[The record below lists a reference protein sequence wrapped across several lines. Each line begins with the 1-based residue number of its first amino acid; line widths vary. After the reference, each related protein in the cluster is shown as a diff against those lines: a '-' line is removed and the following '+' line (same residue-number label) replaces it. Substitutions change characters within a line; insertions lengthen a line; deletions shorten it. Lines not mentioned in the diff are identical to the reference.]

1 MLTVFFLLNLGV
13 VQDLTIELLQQSPF
27 LSLSTALF
35 DAVADLNSQN
45 IYPTKVHLQE
55 YLSKLYSHIKTPDLG
70 TIHECL
76 GRLIRERRLYHNG
89 RGYFILYNEN
99 ILNEVIA
106 MKSYQLNTVHNDGT
120 LQEFVMNS
128 SSLTSSSQP
137 QTDIDAMKSFD
148 TPCYDDTKLRING
161 CCRDDI
167 LNASCNSSG
176 SNSLLKS
183 KERRTPLGSNEP
195 EIHVSYPNKSSEM
208 KEVNK
213 IPMKVNTQN
222 KGINSEK
229 NDSFW
234 RPKIKR
240 SQSFSGYETD
250 RSWKKAVSFAL
261 VGAPANNEIIH
272 DGFQRTYSFG
282 AGRKTSL
289 RQPTVESKYCDDKEN
304 HIPDASVNSVA
315 YLDLETSFVDDNL
328 QDNFLVQNSPSH
340 MIHCPDMQP
349 VESKPVDVLNHYN
362 DLGSC
367 ISLTAK
373 MGMSTYMASDFFP
386 PEKAECLA
394 EELKQAVSYANDET
408 LDIYN
413 PEISH
418 ELLSPRSRK
427 NVGGD
432 AQFVHDQLIMDRENK
447 HTRDVFTSTRI
458 EEGGDVRGRPQ
469 SSPNNSSKKACKM
482 IESKKFDSKNIQVKE
497 STKRHG
503 EIPQTN
509 NEPPNRSRSRV
520 KEEKRRKTQKER
532 NSLMF
537 EEKRSSLKVMG
548 MV

>member
-1 MLTVFFLLNLGV
+1 M
-13 VQDLTIELLQQSPF
+13 QDLTIELLHQSPF

-35 DAVADLNSQN
+35 DAVADLNNQN
-45 IYPTKVHLQE
+45 IYPTKVHLKE
-55 YLSKLYSHIKTPDLG
+55 YLSKLYSHIKTPDLR

-89 RGYFILYNEN
+89 RGYFILHNEN

-106 MKSYQLNTVHNDGT
+106 MKSYQLHTVHNDGT

-128 SSLTSSSQP
+128 SSFTSSSQAP
-137 QTDIDAMKSFD
+137 TDVDVIKSFD
-148 TPCYDDTKLRING
+148 TPCYDDTKLHINSSS
-161 CCRDDI
+161 RDDI
-167 LNASCNSSG
+167 LNSSYNSSG

-183 KERRTPLGSNEP
+183 KGRRTPLGSNEP
-195 EIHVSYPNKSSEM
+195 EIHVSYPNKPSKM

-213 IPMKVNTQN
+213 IPVKVNAQN
-222 KGINSEK
+222 KGMNSEK
-229 NDSFW
+229 NNSFW

-261 VGAPANNEIIH
+261 VGAPVNDEIVH
-272 DGFQRTYSFG
+272 DGFHRTYSFG

-289 RQPTVESKYCDDKEN
+289 RQPTVENKYCDNKEN
-304 HIPDASVNSVA
+304 HIPDTSVNRVA

-328 QDNFLVQNSPSH
+328 EDSFRVQNSPSH

-349 VESKPVDVLNHYN
+349 IESKPVDVLNHYN

-394 EELKQAVSYANDET
+394 EELKQAVSHVNDET

-432 AQFVHDQLIMDRENK
+432 AQFVHDQLIMDTENK
-447 HTRDVFTSTRI
+447 NTRDVCTSTRKE
-458 EEGGDVRGRPQ
+458 EEGDIRSRPQ
-469 SSPNNSSKKACKM
+469 SSPNNSFKKGCEV
-482 IESKKFDSKNIQVKE
+482 IESKRFDSKNVQVKE
-497 STKRHG
+497 STKKHS
-503 EIPQTN
+503 EISQTN

-520 KEEKRRKTQKER
+520 KEERRRKTQKER

-537 EEKRSSLKVMG
+537 EEKRSSLKIMG

>member
-1 MLTVFFLLNLGV
+1 M
-13 VQDLTIELLQQSPF
+13 QDLMVEFLQQSPF

-35 DAVADLNSQN
+35 DAVADLNNQN
-45 IYPTKVHLQE
+45 IYPTKAHLQE
-55 YLSKLYSHIKTPDLG
+55 YLSKLYSHIKTPDLR

-89 RGYFILYNEN
+89 RGYFILHNEN

-106 MKSYQLNTVHNDGT
+106 MKSYQLHTVHDDGT

-128 SSLTSSSQP
+128 SSFTSSSQAP
-137 QTDIDAMKSFD
+137 TDVDVMKSFNI
-148 TPCYDDTKLRING
+148 PCYDDTKLHSNG
-161 CCRDDI
+161 SCRDNI
-167 LNASCNSSG
+167 LNTSCNSSG

-183 KERRTPLGSNEP
+183 NGRGTPLDSNEP
-195 EIHVSYPNKSSEM
+195 EIHVSYPNKPSEM

-213 IPMKVNTQN
+213 IPLKVNTQN
-222 KGINSEK
+222 NGINSDK
-229 NDSFW
+229 INSFW

-261 VGAPANNEIIH
+261 VGAPVNDEFKH
-272 DGFQRTYSFG
+272 DGFHRTYSFG

-289 RQPTVESKYCDDKEN
+289 RQSAVETKYCDDKEN
-304 HIPDASVNSVA
+304 HVPEASVNTVA

-328 QDNFLVQNSPSH
+328 QDDFLVQNSPSH

-349 VESKPVDVLNHYN
+349 IESKPVDVLNHYN

-394 EELKQAVSYANDET
+394 EELKQAVSHANET

-413 PEISH
+413 PEINH

-432 AQFVHDQLIMDRENK
+432 AQFVQDQLIMYTENNTK
-447 HTRDVFTSTRI
+447 DVCTSTRE
-458 EEGGDVRGRPQ
+458 EEGDTRSRPQ
-469 SSPNNSSKKACKM
+469 SSPSNSFKKGCKT
-482 IESKKFDSKNIQVKE
+482 IESTRFDSKNVQVKE
-497 STKRHG
+497 STKRHS
-503 EIPQTN
+503 EISQTT

-520 KEEKRRKTQKER
+520 KEERRRKTQKER